1 MTIIKV
7 ALGVFFGLALTFV
20 ACSLIVTQGTGT
32 GCVIH
37 LAQFQALKTGMSYA
51 SATTMLGC
59 EGTEMSRSEL
69 PTAPQFSTI
78 MYSWKGPG
86 IANANAM
93 FQNDK
98 LINKA
103 QFGLQ

>member
-1 MTIIKV
+1 MLIIKI
-7 ALGVFFGLALTFV
+7 ALGIFFGIALTVV
-20 ACSLIVTQGTGT
+20 ACSLVVTQGTGT

-37 LAQFQALKTGMSYA
+37 LAQFEALKVGMSYA
-51 SATTMLGC
+51 AATSTLGC

-69 PTAPQFSTI
+69 PNAPHFATV
-78 MYSWKGPG
+78 MYSWKGAG

-98 LINKA
+98 LITKA
-103 QFGLQ
+103 QFGLR